1 MWFFIRFHHFKA
13 MDSYVAKTKFSLDFN
28 VEAMMWKAEQATSKS
43 CRNKVS
49 MNTLP
54 GIHACISGFSAWVH
68 SKTIFT
74 RFHIHSA
81 GGEGGLRPQFF
92 RSQSGS
98 KIFIHKALCHDAR
111 IWPISCLACF
121 YAWADLV
128 IPMALCTLFRLFNF
142 NFFFENFFWGLC
154 MGPYTVSKTSFMR
167 GDSLLSL

>member
-1 MWFFIRFHHFKA
+1 MPGPGPFLAWLAFMHGLTLWFLWPCAHFS
-13 MDSYVAKTKFSLDFN
+13 DFS
-28 VEAMMWKAEQATSKS
+28 TS
-43 CRNKVS
+43 CMNKVS

-81 GGEGGLRPQFF
+81 GGRWRLRQQFF

-111 IWPISCLACF
+111 IWPISCLVGF
-121 YAWADLV
+121 YAWANLV
-128 IPMALCTLFRLFNF
+128 IPMALCTHFKLFNF
-142 NFFFENFFWGLC
+142 NFFFEKFFWCLC
-154 MGPYTVSKTSFMR
+154 MGPYTVPKTFSWEGILCWAFQKTW
-167 GDSLLSL
+167 L